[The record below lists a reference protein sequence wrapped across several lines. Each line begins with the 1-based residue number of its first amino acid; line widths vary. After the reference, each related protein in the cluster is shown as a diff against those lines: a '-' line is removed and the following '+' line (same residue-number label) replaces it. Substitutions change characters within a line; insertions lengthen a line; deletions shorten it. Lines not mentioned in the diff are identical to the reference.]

1 MENFARYARYYDLLY
16 ADKDY
21 AAEVHYVS
29 GLIRSLDARA
39 VSLLELGCG
48 TGIHAALLAGQGFRV
63 HGVDRSDVMLEE
75 ASRRVK
81 DGNPVFALG
90 DAREIRLK
98 TTFDVA
104 LSLFH
109 VISYQTTND
118 DLLRF
123 FDTANAHLRPGGH
136 FIFDC
141 WYGPAVLS
149 ERPAVRVK
157 RCAGDNL
164 EVIRIAEPATRP
176 NDNLVDVH
184 YQMLAHDKTDG
195 THDEISEVHRM
206 RYLFYPEI
214 DFLASRVGLEIVNAS
229 EFMTGRG
236 LGDDTW
242 NACFVLR
249 KSG

>member
-21 AAEVHYVS
+21 AAEVRYVT
-29 GLIRSLDARA
+29 GLIKSLDAQA

-48 TGIHAALLAGQGFRV
+48 TGIHAALLAGQGYRV
-63 HGVDRSDVMLEE
+63 HGVDRSEVMLEE
-75 ASRRVK
+75 ASRRAK
-81 DGNPVFALG
+81 DGNPAFSRG
-90 DAREIRLK
+90 DAREIRLPAK
-98 TTFDVA
+98 YDVVLA
-104 LSLFH
+104 LFH
-109 VISYQTTND
+109 VISYQTSND
-118 DLLRF
+118 DLRLF
-123 FDTANAHLRPGGH
+123 FDTVNEHLRPGGH

-164 EVIRIAEPATRP
+164 EVIRIAEPAIRP

-184 YQMLAHDKTDG
+184 YQMLTHDKTDD

-214 DFLASRVGLEIVNAS
+214 DFLASRIGLEIVNAS
-229 EFMTGRG
+229 EFMTGRV
-236 LGDDTW
+236 LGDGTW